1 MLTEAPLLRL
11 PLATL
16 QPLLVLQSLN
26 VCSLKNGA
34 DRKT

>member
-1 MLTEAPLLRL
+1 MLTEVFLLLL
-11 PLATL
+11 PLAIL

-26 VCSLKNGA
+26 VSSLKNGA